1 MGCIMNLSD
10 EFIEP
15 IAIRRAKSLTTLVS
29 EAIERL
35 IISGELKPGDRV
47 NEHRLAATLNVN
59 RGVLREARSG
69 LIRSG
74 LLVSVPNR
82 GVFVRTM
89 THQELYENSEMRELM
104 TGFFCHRAAEKATA
118 EEKLKL
124 RQLVETMSKEV
135 KAQDGAQYDEA
146 NTQFHLLLMAIAAQ
160 NRAGSIYE
168 DLVRESHLARRMVL
182 TEQKQLEASNSEH
195 SDMVDAIIAG
205 DPLKAREAGERH
217 VRNGRVRWLKTVQTE
232 SS

>member
-1 MGCIMNLSD
+1 MNLSD

-74 LLVSVPNR
+74 LLVSMPNR
-82 GVFVRTM
+82 GVFVRIV
-89 THQELYENSEMRELM
+89 THEELYENSEMRELM
-104 TGFFCHRAAEKATA
+104 TGFFCLRAAEKATTD
-118 EEKLKL
+118 EKLKL
-124 RQLVETMSKEV
+124 KQLVETMN
-135 KAQDGAQYDEA
+135 KAVLGQDGALYDES
-146 NTQFHLLLMAIAAQ
+146 NTAFHLLLMAIAGQ
-160 NRAGSIYE
+160 NRAGNIYH

-182 TEQKQLEASNSEH
+182 TEQKQLEASNNEH
-195 SDMVDAIIAG
+195 ANIVDAIMAG
-205 DPLKAREAGERH
+205 DSIKAREAGELH
-217 VRNGRVRWLKTVQTE
+217 VRNGRVRWLKTVKTE
-232 SS
+232 GD